1 MILNLF
7 SVFLVGFMAHFMV
20 IVFILLGLFGN
31 KIKVYTEKLLENQ
44 SLSFYIIYFLV
55 VVVYLTYIQFN
66 VIYCDDVSI
75 STSINNVEV
84 TVSGGILNN
93 LFQNV
98 GTVSVYVASMRLV
111 SALLAKQKLSALPKI
126 GAITLG
132 STGLTFGYK
141 FVNNT
146 FAGSSDNVRSL
157 KFSLGDVKIQTPN
170 SSPEA
175 TNSIL
180 NKFFNLQGVKIET
193 TIPLEAKNFRIT
205 GTQEQNSEILN
216 QVANQDLD

>member
-7 SVFLVGFMAHFMV
+7 SVFLVGFMFHFMV

-31 KIKVYTEKLLENQ
+31 KIKVYTEKLLKNQ

-66 VIYCDDVSI
+66 VVYCDDVTI
-75 STSINNVEV
+75 STSINNVEI

-111 SALLAKQKLSALPKI
+111 SALLAKQKIAALPKM

-132 STGLTFGYK
+132 STGLTFGYI

-180 NKFFNLQGVKIET
+180 NKFFNLQNVKIET

>member
-7 SVFLVGFMAHFMV
+7 SVFLFGFILHFMV

-44 SLSFYIIYFLV
+44 SLSFYVIYFLV
-55 VVVYLTYIQFN
+55 VLGFLINLDFHVV
-66 VIYCDDVSI
+66 YCDDLTV
-75 STSINNVEV
+75 STSINNVEI

-93 LFQNV
+93 LFQNL
-98 GTVSVYVASMRLV
+98 GTASVYIASMRLT
-111 SALLAKQKLSALPKI
+111 SALLAKQKLATLPKI
-126 GAITLG
+126 GYITLG
-132 STGLTFGYK
+132 STGLTVGYK
-141 FVNNT
+141 LISLALT
-146 FAGSSDNVRSL
+146 GSFDNVRSVT
-157 KFSLGDVKIQTPN
+157 FALGDVKVNTPN

-175 TNSIL
+175 PHSIL
-180 NKFFNLQGVKIET
+180 NKFFNLQDVKIQT
-193 TIPLEAKNFRIT
+193 TIPLEAKNFRIQ